1 MQMAK
6 YTALNVRWYWTNDTA
21 YARQTVQRKSG
32 RSSNMVTM
40 YEKVTVTRD
49 DPAFELYEASFT
61 KENGWT
67 REENSGTVTYSRAKT
82 FGLEVKV

>member
-1 MQMAK
+1 
-6 YTALNVRWYWTNDTA
+6 
-21 YARQTVQRKSG
+21 
-32 RSSNMVTM
+32 MVTM
-40 YEKVTVTRD
+40 YEKVIVTRD

-67 REENSGTVTYSRAKT
+67 REENTDSVTYSREKY

>member
-21 YARQTVQRKSG
+21 YARQTVQRKNG

-61 KENGWT
+61 AEAGWK
-67 REENSGTVTYSRAKT
+67 REENTDSVTYSREK
-82 FGLEVKV
+82 FFSLEVKV

>member
-1 MQMAK
+1 
-6 YTALNVRWYWTNDTA
+6 
-21 YARQTVQRKSG
+21 
-32 RSSNMVTM
+32 MVTM

-67 REENSGTVTYSRAKT
+67 REENSGSVTYSRTKT